1 MKLLQTLG
9 MSAALLGYASM
20 VEAQGIEGLTMTS
33 DPEDIVFTVR
43 ADEPLH
49 TPSVQTYE
57 GSVRV
62 RFREMDTPQAI
73 QVRGDGAAIKLADVR
88 GGSHDSSVLR
98 LDLGDATKLAIEDVR
113 VEKRGHSV
121 VVRIARDLLPPTA
134 EPRTQ
139 DGKAAAPVAVAAA
152 PVAAPAAPVAK
163 PAAAPAKAEALAKAE
178 APAAAPA
185 AKPAAPAPLAKA
197 QAKDVPLAKAMA
209 NNGSSSPMPMLLA
222 ISAILAVAYAALRL
236 VMKKQKSAQGPRAT
250 APIDIVA
257 QKRIGPRHQL
267 VIVRAFG
274 REHLLSI
281 QGGTTTPIATSDE
294 LFEETAP
301 VMEPS
306 GLMADA
312 PAAEPAHEQPR
323 VEKKKEEE
331 AVFGGELLRAALAQR
346 LKEATAPRTR
356 EPAGRP
362 TREDKTLSQAVAGLV
377 RLRRDADLQ

>member
-9 MSAALLGYASM
+9 MSAALLGYASL

-43 ADEPLH
+43 ADEALH

-57 GSVRV
+57 GSVRL

-98 LDLGDATKLAIEDVR
+98 LDLGDATKLAMEDVR
-113 VEKRGHSV
+113 VEKRGRSV
-121 VVRIARDLLPPTA
+121 VVRIARDLLPPMA
-134 EPRTQ
+134 EPRTH
-139 DGKAAAPVAVAAA
+139 DGKAAAPVVAAAA
-152 PVAAPAAPVAK
+152 PVAAPLAPVAK
-163 PAAAPAKAEALAKAE
+163 PAPAPAKAPAEAE
-178 APAAAPA
+178 APAAPA
-185 AKPAAPAPLAKA
+185 AKPAAPFAKA
-197 QAKDVPLAKAMA
+197 KAKEVPLAKAMA
-209 NNGSSSPMPMLLA
+209 NNASSSPMPMLLA
-222 ISAILAVAYAALRL
+222 VSAILAVAYAALRL
-236 VMKKQKSAQGPRAT
+236 VMKKQKSAQGPRAA

-294 LFEETAP
+294 LFEESAP
-301 VMEPS
+301 LMERT
-306 GLMADA
+306 GLLAGA

-323 VEKKKEEE
+323 VEKKEEE

-346 LKEATAPRTR
+346 LKEATAPRTK
-356 EPAGRP
+356 EPSARPGRD
-362 TREDKTLSQAVAGLV
+362 DKALSQAVAGLV
-377 RLRRDADLQ
+377 RLRRDAGLQ

>member
-1 MKLLQTLG
+1 MKLLKTLG
-9 MSAALLGYASM
+9 MSAALLGYATL

-43 ADEPLH
+43 ADESLH

-62 RFREMDTPQAI
+62 RFREMDTPEVI

-98 LDLGDATKLAIEDVR
+98 LDLGDATKLAVEDVR

-121 VVRIARDLLPPTA
+121 VVRIARDLLPPMA
-134 EPRTQ
+134 EPRTH
-139 DGKAAAPVAVAAA
+139 DGKAAAAAAAA
-152 PVAAPAAPVAK
+152 PVATPAAPVAK
-163 PAAAPAKAEALAKAE
+163 AAPAPAKAEV
-178 APAAAPA
+178 PAAAA
-185 AKPAAPAPLAKA
+185 APVKPAAPAPLAKA
-197 QAKDVPLAKAMA
+197 KAKDVPLADALA
-209 NNGSSSPMPMLLA
+209 NSGSSSPMPMLLA

-236 VMKKQKSAQGPRAT
+236 VMKKQKSAQGPRVA

-294 LFEETAP
+294 LFEESAP
-301 VMEPS
+301 LMERT
-306 GLMADA
+306 GLLAGA
-312 PAAEPAHEQPR
+312 PIAEPAHEQPR

-346 LKEATAPRTR
+346 LKEATEPRTR
-356 EPAGRP
+356 EPAARP
-362 TREDKTLSQAVAGLV
+362 SRDDKTLSQAVAGLV

>member
-1 MKLLQTLG
+1 MKLRQTLG
-9 MSAALLGYASM
+9 MSAALLGYASLAQ
-20 VEAQGIEGLTMTS
+20 AQGIEGLTMTS

-62 RFREMDTPQAI
+62 RFREMDTPEVI
-73 QVRGDGAAIKLADVR
+73 QVRGDGAAIKLADMR

-121 VVRIARDLLPPTA
+121 VVRIARDLLPPMA
-134 EPRTQ
+134 EPRTH
-139 DGKAAAPVAVAAA
+139 DGKTAAPLAAAPI
-152 PVAAPAAPVAK
+152 AAPAAPVAK
-163 PAAAPAKAEALAKAE
+163 PAPAPAKAEALAKAE

-185 AKPAAPAPLAKA
+185 AKPAVPAPLAKA
-197 QAKDVPLAKAMA
+197 KAKDVPLAKALA

-222 ISAILAVAYAALRL
+222 VSAILAIAYAALRL
-236 VMKKQKSAQGPRAT
+236 VMKKQKSAQGPRAA

-294 LFEETAP
+294 LFEESAP
-301 VMEPS
+301 VMERT
-306 GLMADA
+306 GLLADA
-312 PAAEPAHEQPR
+312 PTAEPAHEQPR